1 MASETSVVVINRQRS
16 QRVDR
21 SRLHSFM
28 LRVLQ
33 LRPPEQAGEFAI
45 CLVSDR
51 KMREFNRRYRDR
63 STPTDVLSFPDET
76 PDGSPAQQ
84 RYLGDIAISVDTA
97 ARQAERVG
105 HSLDRE
111 IEILALHGYLHL
123 LGYDHERD
131 AGEMMRLQRQLDRTL
146 LSSEEDSAARRQ
158 A

>member
-21 SRLHSFM
+21 SRLLAFM
-28 LRVLQ
+28 RRVLE
-33 LRPPEQAGEFAI
+33 LIPAEEASEFAI

-51 KMREFNRRYRDR
+51 KMREFNRRYRHRD
-63 STPTDVLSFPDET
+63 TPTDVLSFATDDPGEVPGD
-76 PDGSPAQQ
+76 
-84 RYLGDIAISVDTA
+84 RYLGDIAISVETA
-97 ARQAERVG
+97 VRQAQQRG

-111 IEILALHGYLHL
+111 LEILALHGYLHL

-131 AGEMMRLQRQLDRTL
+131 AGEMMRLQRRLERKLVT
-146 LSSEEDSAARRQ
+146 SPERPSVRRR